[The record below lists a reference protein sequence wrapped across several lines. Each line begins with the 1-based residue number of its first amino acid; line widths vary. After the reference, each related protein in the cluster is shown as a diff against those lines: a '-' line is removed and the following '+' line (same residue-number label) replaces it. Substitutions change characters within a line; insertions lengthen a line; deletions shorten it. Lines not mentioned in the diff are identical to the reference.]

1 MIASFLKSYWKPLA
15 IILSVAGT
23 LWIIHHLGYS
33 SGKRDSETTWQMK
46 WDRRDEADRKTEQ
59 EQRQRTTEQNNR
71 LSAAQALAASNY
83 LKGVKDGKA
92 SADKTIADYRNA
104 NLRLQQRFDGL
115 QCISRSVSDP
125 AGTRSVS
132 NAASS
137 CGLSDADVEFLV
149 RFSQR
154 ADNVAK
160 QLAAAQKIIADYRA
174 IINGQNK
181 SKK

>member
-1 MIASFLKSYWKPLA
+1 MIATFLKSYWKPLT
-15 IILSVAGT
+15 ILLSVSAA
-23 LWIIHHLGYS
+23 LWFVHHLGYS
-33 SGKRDSETTWQMK
+33 SGKADTNSAWQVK
-46 WDRRDEADRKTEQ
+46 WDKRNEADRKAEQ

-83 LKGVKDGKA
+83 LKGVQDGKT

-132 NAASS
+132 DAASS

-149 RFSQR
+149 RFAQR

-160 QLAAAQKIIADYRA
+160 QLAAAQQIIANYRA